1 MTITHL
7 HTGQSNADGAATGG
21 PAWPFSAN
29 NLAWDC
35 EPTLTGAVGTHFVP
49 ATLGAPPFLPDNKN
63 CHGFWLGYYVA
74 AETAKP
80 VWTIHVSKGG
90 QKIEQWLN
98 NGPMTQRIQQIWNV
112 ARQTPFVVAAQLFS
126 WHQEGKK
133 GNGAEDIE
141 AYPAKFNT
149 LRDDYVARGLVSP
162 NAIVLIYPRSP
173 SLWQFAIDFNTMLT
187 TLAATNPRWAFVS
200 PLDAETGLP
209 LTTVP
214 GQPVHFDGPA
224 LCQLGWNAYHEWH
237 LKKLA
242 GY

>member
-7 HTGQSNADGAATGG
+7 HTGQSNADGAAAGG

-49 ATLGAPPFLPDNKN
+49 ATLGARPFLPNNKN
-63 CHGFWLGYYVA
+63 CHAFWLGYYVA
-74 AETAKP
+74 ADTAKP
-80 VWTIHVSKGG
+80 VATIHVSKGG
-90 QKIEQWLN
+90 QGIEQWLD
-98 NGPMTQRIQQIWNV
+98 NGPMTQRIQTVFNAATAAPGVI
-112 ARQTPFVVAAQLFS
+112 AAQLWS
-126 WHQEGKK
+126 WHQEG
-133 GNGAEDIE
+133 NGTGDIG
-141 AYPAKFNT
+141 AYPAQFNA

-162 NAIVLIYPRSP
+162 NAIVLLFPRS
-173 SLWQFAIDFNTMLT
+173 LALGQTAVDFNAMLT
-187 TLAATNPRWAFVS
+187 DLAATNPRWAMVS
-200 PLDAETGLP
+200 PLDATTGQP

-224 LCQLGWNAYHEWH
+224 LYQLGRNAYHEWH
-237 LKKLA
+237 AKKLA